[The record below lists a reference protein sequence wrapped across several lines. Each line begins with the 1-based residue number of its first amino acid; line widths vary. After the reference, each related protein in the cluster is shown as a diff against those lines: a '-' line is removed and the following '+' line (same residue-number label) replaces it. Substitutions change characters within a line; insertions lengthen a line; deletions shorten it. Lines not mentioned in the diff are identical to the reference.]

1 MNDFMQNFNKS
12 LQKAKISIEKKEGT
26 NLDFKNKLLKEFRF
40 FLSLVT
46 GTAIGTF
53 AFSRVLIPNNLTATG
68 LGGLATVVNHVSG
81 LNIQILLLIMA
92 LPIII
97 WAVIKYDRKQV
108 FYASFCFFLFTALI
122 GIYQKYLPAF
132 KTDSLIATV
141 VAGVLTG
148 LSTGIILRQGLANG
162 PEAIVALYLKEKK
175 GLSIGNFFMIL
186 NSLIV
191 FSSII
196 YGNITYIIYSLI
208 SIYISGKVTD
218 YVILGTGRTY
228 SVTII
233 SENYQTIR
241 EFIHKELRRGVTFIP
256 CIGTYSASE
265 KTMLK
270 TVISGSE
277 LVKLKEYTKSLNDN
291 SFIYVTPSI
300 EVIGKGFSSG
310 Y

>member
-1 MNDFMQNFNKS
+1 MK
-12 LQKAKISIEKKEGT
+12 
-26 NLDFKNKLLKEFRF
+26 FKNKIFKELRF
-40 FLSLVT
+40 FLAMVT
-46 GTAIGTF
+46 GTAIGTY

-68 LGGLATVVNHVSG
+68 LGGLATVINHISA
-81 LNIQILLLIMA
+81 LNIQLLLVFMA
-92 LPIII
+92 APIII
-97 WAVIKYDRKQV
+97 WAVVKYDRKQV
-108 FYASFCFFLFTALI
+108 FYASFCYFLFTFLI

-132 KTDSLIATV
+132 KTDSVIATV

-148 LSTGIILRQGLANG
+148 LATGIILRQGLANG
-162 PEAIVALYLKEKK
+162 PEAIVALYLKEKQ

-191 FSSII
+191 FSSIA

-218 YVILGTGRTY
+218 YVILGTSRNY

-233 SENYQTIR
+233 SESYQAIR
-241 EFIHKELRRGVTFIP
+241 EFIHQELHRGVTFIP
-256 CIGTYSASE
+256 CIGTYSATE

-270 TVISGSE
+270 TVISESD

-300 EVIGKGFSSG
+300 EVIGMGFSDG

>member
-1 MNDFMQNFNKS
+1 MDFNK
-12 LQKAKISIEKKEGT
+12 I
-26 NLDFKNKLLKEFRF
+26 LKEFRF
-40 FLSLVT
+40 FLSMII
-46 GTAIGTF
+46 GTSIGTF

-68 LGGLATVVNHVSG
+68 LGGLATVVNHVGG
-81 LNIQILLLIMA
+81 LNIQFLLVSMA
-92 LPIII
+92 LPIIV
-97 WAVIKYDRKQV
+97 WAIIKYDRKQV

-122 GIYQKYLPAF
+122 GIYQKYVPAF
-132 KTDSLIATV
+132 KTDSVIAMV

-196 YGNITYIIYSLI
+196 YGNITYIIYSLM

-233 SENYQTIR
+233 SENYQAIR

-256 CIGTYSASE
+256 CIGTYSSSE

-277 LVKLKEYTKSLNDN
+277 LVKLKEYTKSLNDD

-300 EVIGKGFSSG
+300 EVIGKGFSNG

>member
-1 MNDFMQNFNKS
+1 M
-12 LQKAKISIEKKEGT
+12 
-26 NLDFKNKLLKEFRF
+26 
-40 FLSLVT
+40 VT

-53 AFSRVLIPNNLTATG
+53 AFSRILIPNNLTASG
-68 LGGLATVVNHVSG
+68 LGGLATVINHISG
-81 LNIQILLLIMA
+81 WNIQLLLVFMA
-92 LPIII
+92 APIII
-97 WAVIKYDRKQV
+97 WAILKYDRKQV

-122 GIYQKYLPAF
+122 GIFEKYVPVF
-132 KTDSLIATV
+132 KTDSIIATV

-148 LSTGIILRQGLANG
+148 LSTGIILRQGLSNG
-162 PEAIVALYLKEKK
+162 PEAIVALYLKEKE

-218 YVILGTGRTY
+218 YVILGTSRNY
-228 SVTII
+228 SVNII
-233 SENYQTIR
+233 SENYQAIR
-241 EFIHKELRRGVTFIP
+241 KFIHNELHRGVTFVP
-256 CIGTYSASE
+256 CIGTYSATDR
-265 KTMLK
+265 TMLQ
-270 TVISGSE
+270 TVISDSE

-300 EVIGKGFSSG
+300 EVIGEGFSDG
-310 Y
+310 C

>member
-1 MNDFMQNFNKS
+1 MH
-12 LQKAKISIEKKEGT
+12 LT
-26 NLDFKNKLLKEFRF
+26 LKNKLLKEFKF
-40 FLSLVT
+40 FLSMVT
-46 GTAIGTF
+46 GTAIGTY
-53 AFSRVLIPNNLTATG
+53 AFSRVLIPNSLTATG
-68 LGGLATVVNHVSG
+68 LGGLATVINHIG
-81 LNIQILLLIMA
+81 GWNIQLLLLVMA
-92 LPIII
+92 APIII

-122 GIYQKYLPAF
+122 GIFQKYLPAF
-132 KTDSLIATV
+132 KTDSVIATV

-162 PEAIVALYLKEKK
+162 PEAIVALYLKEKN

-208 SIYISGKVTD
+208 SIYISSKVTD
-218 YVILGTGRTY
+218 YVILGTSRNY

-233 SENYQTIR
+233 SESYQALR
-241 EFIHKELRRGVTFIP
+241 EFIHKELNRGVTFIP
-256 CIGTYSASE
+256 CIGTYSSSE

-270 TVISGSE
+270 TVISDSD
-277 LVKLKEYTKSLNDN
+277 LVKLKEYAKSLNDS

-300 EVIGKGFSSG
+300 EVIGQGFGDG

>member
-1 MNDFMQNFNKS
+1 MDFNK
-12 LQKAKISIEKKEGT
+12 I
-26 NLDFKNKLLKEFRF
+26 LKEFRF
-40 FLSLVT
+40 FLSMVT

-68 LGGLATVVNHVSG
+68 LGGLATVVNHVGG
-81 LNIQILLLIMA
+81 LNIQFLLVSMA

-97 WAVIKYDRKQV
+97 WAIIKYDRKQV

-122 GIYQKYLPAF
+122 GIYQKYVPAF
-132 KTDSLIATV
+132 KTDSVIAMV

-196 YGNITYIIYSLI
+196 YGNITYIIYSLM

-233 SENYQTIR
+233 SENYQAIR

-256 CIGTYSASE
+256 CIGTYSSSE

-277 LVKLKEYTKSLNDN
+277 LVKLKEYTKSLNDD

-300 EVIGKGFSSG
+300 EVIGKGFSNG

>member
-1 MNDFMQNFNKS
+1 M
-12 LQKAKISIEKKEGT
+12 
-26 NLDFKNKLLKEFRF
+26 
-40 FLSLVT
+40 VT

-53 AFSRVLIPNNLTATG
+53 AFSRVLIPNHLTATG
-68 LGGLATVVNHVSG
+68 LGGLATVVNHVGG
-81 LNIQILLLIMA
+81 LNIQLLLVIMA
-92 LPIII
+92 LPIIV

-122 GIYQKYLPAF
+122 GIYQKYVPAF
-132 KTDSLIATV
+132 KTDSVIAMV

-196 YGNITYIIYSLI
+196 YGNITYIIYSLM

-233 SENYQTIR
+233 SENYQAIR

-256 CIGTYSASE
+256 CIGTYSSSE

-277 LVKLKEYTKSLNDN
+277 LVKLKEYTKSLNDD

-300 EVIGKGFSSG
+300 EVIGKGFSNG

>member
-1 MNDFMQNFNKS
+1 MN
-12 LQKAKISIEKKEGT
+12 
-26 NLDFKNKLLKEFRF
+26 FKNKIFKNKIFRELRF
-40 FLSLVT
+40 FLAMVT

-53 AFSRVLIPNNLTATG
+53 AFSRILIPNNLTASG
-68 LGGLATVVNHVSG
+68 LGGLATVINHISG
-81 LNIQILLLIMA
+81 WNIQLLLVFMA
-92 LPIII
+92 APIII
-97 WAVIKYDRKQV
+97 WAILKYDRKQV

-122 GIYQKYLPAF
+122 GIFEKYVPVF
-132 KTDSLIATV
+132 KTDSIIATV

-148 LSTGIILRQGLANG
+148 LSTGIILRQGLSNG
-162 PEAIVALYLKEKK
+162 PEAIVALYLKEKE

-218 YVILGTGRTY
+218 YVILGTSRNY
-228 SVTII
+228 SVNII
-233 SENYQTIR
+233 SENYQAIR
-241 EFIHKELRRGVTFIP
+241 KFIHNELHRGVTFVP
-256 CIGTYSASE
+256 CIGTYSATDR
-265 KTMLK
+265 TMLQ
-270 TVISGSE
+270 TVISDSE

-300 EVIGKGFSSG
+300 EVIGEGFSDG
-310 Y
+310 C

>member
-1 MNDFMQNFNKS
+1 MH
-12 LQKAKISIEKKEGT
+12 LE
-26 NLDFKNKLLKEFRF
+26 FKNKLLKEFRF
-40 FLSLVT
+40 FLSMIT

-68 LGGLATVVNHVSG
+68 LGGLATVINHISG
-81 LNIQILLLIMA
+81 WNIQLLLLVMA
-92 LPIII
+92 APIII

-122 GIYQKYLPAF
+122 GIFQKYLPVF
-132 KTDSLIATV
+132 KTDSVIATV

-162 PEAIVALYLKEKK
+162 PEAIVALYLKEKN

-191 FSSII
+191 FSSIV

-218 YVILGTGRTY
+218 YVILGTTRNY

-233 SENYQTIR
+233 SENYQAIR
-241 EFIHKELRRGVTFIP
+241 EFIHKELSKGVTFIP
-256 CIGTYSASE
+256 CIGTYSSTE

-270 TVISGSE
+270 TVISDSD
-277 LVKLKEYTKSLNDN
+277 LVKLKEYTRSLNDS

-300 EVIGKGFSSG
+300 EVIGKGFSDG

>member
-1 MNDFMQNFNKS
+1 MDLN
-12 LQKAKISIEKKEGT
+12 
-26 NLDFKNKLLKEFRF
+26 FKNKIFKELRF
-40 FLSLVT
+40 FLAMIT
-46 GTAIGTF
+46 GTAIGTY

-68 LGGLATVVNHVSG
+68 LGGLATVINHISG
-81 LNIQILLLIMA
+81 LNIQLLLVFMA
-92 LPIII
+92 APIIT
-97 WAVIKYDRKQV
+97 WAVVKYDRKQV
-108 FYASFCFFLFTALI
+108 FYASFCYFLFTFLI

-132 KTDSLIATV
+132 KTDSVIATV

-148 LSTGIILRQGLANG
+148 LATGIILRQGLANG
-162 PEAIVALYLKEKK
+162 PEAIVALYLKEKQ

-191 FSSII
+191 FSSIA

-218 YVILGTGRTY
+218 YVILGTSRNY

-233 SENYQTIR
+233 SENYQAIR
-241 EFIHKELRRGVTFIP
+241 EFIHQELRRGVTFIP
-256 CIGTYSASE
+256 CIGTYSATE

-270 TVISGSE
+270 TVISESD

-300 EVIGKGFSSG
+300 EVIGMGFSDG

>member
-1 MNDFMQNFNKS
+1 MDF
-12 LQKAKISIEKKEGT
+12 
-26 NLDFKNKLLKEFRF
+26 NKLLKEFRF
-40 FLSLVT
+40 FLSMIT

-53 AFSRVLIPNNLTATG
+53 AFSRVLIPNHLTATG
-68 LGGLATVVNHVSG
+68 LGGLATVVNHVGG
-81 LNIQILLLIMA
+81 LNIQLLLVMMA
-92 LPIII
+92 LPIIL

-196 YGNITYIIYSLI
+196 YGNITYIIYSLM

-233 SENYQTIR
+233 SENYQAIR

-256 CIGTYSASE
+256 CIGTYSSSE

-270 TVISGSE
+270 TVVSGSE
-277 LVKLKEYTKSLNDN
+277 LVKLKEYTKSLNDD

-300 EVIGKGFSSG
+300 EVIGKGFSNG

>member
-68 LGGLATVVNHVSG
+68 LGGLATVVNHLRG

-122 GIYQKYLPAF
+122 GIYQKYVPAF

>member
-1 MNDFMQNFNKS
+1 MDFNK
-12 LQKAKISIEKKEGT
+12 I
-26 NLDFKNKLLKEFRF
+26 LKEFRF
-40 FLSLVT
+40 FLSMVT

-53 AFSRVLIPNNLTATG
+53 AFSRVLIPNHLTATG
-68 LGGLATVVNHVSG
+68 LGGLATVVNHVGG
-81 LNIQILLLIMA
+81 LNIQLLLVIMA
-92 LPIII
+92 LPIIV

-122 GIYQKYLPAF
+122 GIYQKYVPAF
-132 KTDSLIATV
+132 KTDSVIAMV

-196 YGNITYIIYSLI
+196 YGNITYIIYSLM

-233 SENYQTIR
+233 SENYQAIR

-256 CIGTYSASE
+256 CIGTYSSSE

-277 LVKLKEYTKSLNDN
+277 LVKLKEYTKSLNDD

-300 EVIGKGFSSG
+300 EVIGKGFSNG

>member
-1 MNDFMQNFNKS
+1 MDLN
-12 LQKAKISIEKKEGT
+12 
-26 NLDFKNKLLKEFRF
+26 FKNKIFKELRF
-40 FLSLVT
+40 FLAMIT
-46 GTAIGTF
+46 GTAIGTY

-68 LGGLATVVNHVSG
+68 LGGLATVINHISG
-81 LNIQILLLIMA
+81 LNIQLLLVITA
-92 LPIII
+92 APIII
-97 WAVIKYDRKQV
+97 WSIIKYDRKQV
-108 FYASFCFFLFTALI
+108 FYASFCYFLFTFLI

-132 KTDSLIATV
+132 KTDSVIAAV

-148 LSTGIILRQGLANG
+148 LATGIILRQGLANG
-162 PEAIVALYLKEKK
+162 PEAIVALYLKEKQ

-218 YVILGTGRTY
+218 YVILGTSRNY

-233 SENYQTIR
+233 SENYQAIR
-241 EFIHKELRRGVTFIP
+241 EFIHQELRRGVTFIP
-256 CIGTYSASE
+256 CIGTYSATE

-270 TVISGSE
+270 TVISESD

-300 EVIGKGFSSG
+300 EVIGMGFSDG

>member
-1 MNDFMQNFNKS
+1 MALK
-12 LQKAKISIEKKEGT
+12 
-26 NLDFKNKLLKEFRF
+26 FKNKIFKELRF
-40 FLSLVT
+40 FLAMVT
-46 GTAIGTF
+46 GTAIGTY

-68 LGGLATVVNHVSG
+68 LGGLATVINHISA
-81 LNIQILLLIMA
+81 LNIQLLLVFMA
-92 LPIII
+92 APIII
-97 WAVIKYDRKQV
+97 WAVVKYDRKQV
-108 FYASFCFFLFTALI
+108 FYASFCYFLFTFLI

-132 KTDSLIATV
+132 KTDSVIATV

-148 LSTGIILRQGLANG
+148 LATGIILRQGLANG
-162 PEAIVALYLKEKK
+162 PEAIVALYLKEKQ

-191 FSSII
+191 FSSIA

-218 YVILGTGRTY
+218 YVILGTSRNY

-233 SENYQTIR
+233 SESYQAIR
-241 EFIHKELRRGVTFIP
+241 EFIHQELHRGVTFIP
-256 CIGTYSASE
+256 CIGTYSATE

-270 TVISGSE
+270 TVISESD

-300 EVIGKGFSSG
+300 EVIGMGFSDG

>member
-1 MNDFMQNFNKS
+1 LEFNK
-12 LQKAKISIEKKEGT
+12 I
-26 NLDFKNKLLKEFRF
+26 LKEFRF
-40 FLSLVT
+40 FLSMVT

-53 AFSRVLIPNNLTATG
+53 AFSRVLIPNHLTATG
-68 LGGLATVVNHVSG
+68 LGGLATVVNHVGG
-81 LNIQILLLIMA
+81 LNIQLLLVMMA
-92 LPIII
+92 LPIIL

-132 KTDSLIATV
+132 KTDSVIAMV

-196 YGNITYIIYSLI
+196 YGNITYIIYSLM

-233 SENYQTIR
+233 SENYQAIR

-256 CIGTYSASE
+256 CIGTYSSSE

-270 TVISGSE
+270 TVVSGSE
-277 LVKLKEYTKSLNDN
+277 LVKLKEYTKSLNDD

-300 EVIGKGFSSG
+300 EVIGKGFSNG